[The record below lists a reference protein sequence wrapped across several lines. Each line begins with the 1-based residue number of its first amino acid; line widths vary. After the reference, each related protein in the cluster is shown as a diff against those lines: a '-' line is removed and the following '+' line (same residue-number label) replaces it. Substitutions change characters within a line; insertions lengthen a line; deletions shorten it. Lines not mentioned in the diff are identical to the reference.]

1 MELRV
6 QIGYQQLVQLIQQLP
21 KQYFEQLQYDMVS
34 GQLKAQPKM
43 DKSQFKDFL
52 MSGPVMS
59 DEQFHLFQENRQH
72 FNTWR
77 MKSFA

>member
-1 MELRV
+1 MELSI

-21 KQYFEQLQYDMVS
+21 KQHFERLKHDIVS

-43 DKSQFKDFL
+43 DKSQFKVFL

-59 DEQFHLFQENRQH
+59 DEQFHVFEENRQH

-77 MKSFA
+77 IN